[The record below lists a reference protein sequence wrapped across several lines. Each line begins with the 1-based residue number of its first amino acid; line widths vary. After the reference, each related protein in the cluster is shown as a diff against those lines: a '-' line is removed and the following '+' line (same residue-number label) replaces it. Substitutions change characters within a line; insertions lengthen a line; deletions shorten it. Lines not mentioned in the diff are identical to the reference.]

1 MGSSPDNV
9 LNRDMWDGIVR
20 LKGRPWAEQWRA
32 QNNLQVE
39 GTPQYPIQPLG
50 GELPPT
56 NPDQPP
62 VYPSQPLDAAQ
73 PQGVPTMDET
83 EDSPA
88 PEAGLDA
95 LAFANMTSEDF
106 SRSLSNLY
114 NQASKLSPA
123 MGQTDYEAARQ
134 KLTERRYGPSRAE
147 QLFALS
153 AALAKPTY
161 AGNRFGQILGN
172 VAPALA
178 DAERARRE
186 ATEARETALEQ
197 LKQQYLT
204 GQNTTERQK
213 IEAQLGVLKT
223 AAPVIAARTKPTAFK
238 SVIVENGVPYDPTSG
253 EKIVQPNEDAWLTLR
268 ANPTRENYNNFINTF
283 GPRFQEK
290 AARIVGFAVGGS

>member
-1 MGSSPDNV
+1 MVPGATYEEQMALKRARDWLRLNPPGSPEWNKVAD
-9 LNRDMWDGIVR
+9 
-20 LKGRPWAEQWRA
+20 RPAPPP
-32 QNNLQVE
+32 
-39 GTPQYPIQPLG
+39 PQYPIQPLG
-50 GELPPT
+50 GELPPS

-95 LAFANMTSEDF
+95 LAFANMTPQTIF
-106 SRSLSNLY
+106 RSMADL
-114 NQASKLSPA
+114 QGKIAKLSPA

-134 KLTERRYGPSRAE
+134 KIAERRYGPSRAE

-161 AGNRFGQILGN
+161 AGNRFGQIIGN

-178 DAERARRE
+178 DTERARRE

-204 GQNTTERQK
+204 GQNATERQK
-213 IEAQLGVLKT
+213 LEAQLGLVKT
-223 AAPVIAARTKPTAFK
+223 AAQMAKPAAGLSYDAQRGVFVDKNNPRPT
-238 SVIVENGVPYDPTSG
+238 SNVYYDPKAG
-253 EKIVQPNEDAWLTLR
+253 VRLVQWQDGYWRKDNPDGTVSVFERYGDEFRPLT
-268 ANPTRENYNNFINTF
+268 
-283 GPRFQEK
+283 GG
-290 AARIVGFAVGGS
+290 AR